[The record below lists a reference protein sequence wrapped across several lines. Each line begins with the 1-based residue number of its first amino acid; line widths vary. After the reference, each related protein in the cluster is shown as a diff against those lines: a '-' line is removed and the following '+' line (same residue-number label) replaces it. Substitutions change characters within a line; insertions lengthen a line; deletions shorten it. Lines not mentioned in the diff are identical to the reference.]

1 VIVVNHEPNNVSWK
15 LGDVVIHDA
24 DAKQPAMLMIV
35 VGFRSD
41 GYVHTRYVHGHV
53 DEQVYCNHREMLHD
67 PARFGIEVKT

>member
-1 VIVVNHEPNNVSWK
+1 MNYEPNNVSWN

-35 VGFRSD
+35 VGVRSD
-41 GYVHTRYVHGHV
+41 GYVHTRYAYGHV